1 MIKDDINNNFSNEID
16 FLFLVSDVTR
26 LFGTVMDRL
35 LRHSDLDLSPA
46 QWRVIAHVFRRDGQT
61 QTALAEWL
69 GMEKASVGS
78 LIDKLEK
85 ANLVERRPA
94 PKDRRA
100 KLIYI
105 TKAGSD
111 LLPIIEAQSKLLLSQ
126 ATTDISEKHLSTTCA
141 TLTELR
147 STILS
152 IKEKGK
158 GIN

>member
-1 MIKDDINNNFSNEID
+1 MVKNDNKDDFSNEID
-16 FLFLVSDVTR
+16 LLFLASDVTR

-46 QWRVIAHVFRRDGQT
+46 QWRVITHVYHRDGQT

-69 GMEKASVGS
+69 GMEKAPLGS

-85 ANLVERRPA
+85 TNLVERRPA
-94 PKDRRA
+94 PNDRRA

-105 TKAGSD
+105 TKLGTD
-111 LLPIIEAQSKLLLSQ
+111 LLPIIETHANLLLSQ

-147 STILS
+147 STLLS
-152 IKEKGK
+152 IKEKG
-158 GIN
+158 IN